1 MDENMVNVL
10 TLDAAGIASA
20 TLLGIALLLLGGSM
34 GWFFLMAMVAF
45 LVLSAMVTEYRKEEK
60 KRIGVNE
67 SARSWKNVVANGT
80 VPFIVAVL
88 YFLNGSMHFVAQ
100 SVLIVSY
107 VATLSAITADKFA
120 SELGVLDGKPTMLLT
135 LKVVDKGVSGGITSL
150 GITGGLLASIVMALL
165 YLAIQGNIIFFI
177 VIVFAGFSG
186 NIVDSVLGY
195 FEDKGI
201 GNKFTTNIACAA
213 AAFLLSYFLLTL

>member
-1 MDENMVNVL
+1 MVNVL